1 MLSYTMVGFQLIVLV
16 SQYIYIYIC
25 YSMTKQLETLLPH
38 RYHRFHKLS
47 QTYKNELQILMKNSP
62 GIEIVILTIFLISFT
77 TSSFYI

>member
-1 MLSYTMVGFQLIVLV
+1 
-16 SQYIYIYIC
+16 
-25 YSMTKQLETLLPH
+25 MTKQLETLLPH